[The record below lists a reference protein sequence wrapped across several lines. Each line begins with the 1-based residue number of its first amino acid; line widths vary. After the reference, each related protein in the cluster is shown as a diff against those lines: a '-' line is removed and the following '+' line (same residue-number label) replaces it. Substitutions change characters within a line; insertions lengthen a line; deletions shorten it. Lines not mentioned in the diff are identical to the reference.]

1 MTVIGTAG
9 HMQRCTPLMAALVDR
24 GVETVVY
31 TDRAVEGQVVAT
43 GARFADLYAGRPLDA
58 ADDASRPRPCR
69 YVTFAGTFA
78 DDVAREVALVRP
90 SLMISDAFA
99 VVGRVVADI
108 LDVPHVNICS
118 GHDVDPTR
126 FVELQLE
133 GQQVDIS
140 PRCHAA
146 VETLRDRYG
155 LEDASPFSYGTGM
168 SPLLNISGEPELFM
182 SEGTRRALGPVAFFG
197 SLATPEVIA
206 ERQRPREPRWFGAD
220 GADLRLY
227 VSFGTVIWRYF
238 AAEALASMASIAQVM
253 DARPGSR
260 AIFSLG
266 RADVPA
272 SAVDR
277 LRRPNVIVES
287 YVDQWQVLGEAD
299 VFITHHGLNSTHES
313 IYSLVP
319 MISHPFL
326 GDQLAMATFCQ
337 EQAIAVPLTSK
348 ARDVIDTHRVEAAL
362 DRCRRDAPALEGALG
377 RVRQADLDVVAHRP
391 EVIERILALC

>member
-1 MTVIGTAG
+1 MTVIGSAG
-9 HMQRCTPLMAALVDR
+9 HMQRCAPLMAALVGR
-24 GVETVVY
+24 GVETIVY
-31 TDRAVEGQVVAT
+31 TDRAVEEQVVAT
-43 GARFADLYAGRPLDA
+43 GARFADIYAGRPLDA
-58 ADDASRPRPCR
+58 ADDSSRPRPCR

-78 DDVAREVALVRP
+78 DEVAREVAEWRP

-99 VVGRVVADI
+99 VVGRVVAGL

-126 FVELQLE
+126 FVERQLE
-133 GQQVDIS
+133 GQLVDIS

-146 VETLRDRYG
+146 VETLRHRYG
-155 LEDASPFSYGTGM
+155 MEDASPFSYGTGV
-168 SPLLNISGEPELFM
+168 SPLLNISWEPELFM
-182 SEGTRRALGPVAFFG
+182 SDETRRALGPVAFFG
-197 SLATPEVIA
+197 SLAAPEVIA
-206 ERQRPREPRWFGAD
+206 LRQRPRVPRWFGPE

-253 DARPGSR
+253 DGRPGSR

-272 SAVDR
+272 SAVAG
-277 LRRPNVIVES
+277 LRRPNVTVES
-287 YVDQWQVLGEAD
+287 FVDQWQVLGEAD

-319 MISHPFL
+319 MVSHPFL
-326 GDQLAMATFCQ
+326 GDQPGMATFCQ
-337 EQAIAVPLTSK
+337 EQAIAVPLTSQ
-348 ARDVIDTHRVEAAL
+348 ARDVVDADQVEAAL
-362 DRCRRDAPALEGALG
+362 DRCRTDAPALDGALH